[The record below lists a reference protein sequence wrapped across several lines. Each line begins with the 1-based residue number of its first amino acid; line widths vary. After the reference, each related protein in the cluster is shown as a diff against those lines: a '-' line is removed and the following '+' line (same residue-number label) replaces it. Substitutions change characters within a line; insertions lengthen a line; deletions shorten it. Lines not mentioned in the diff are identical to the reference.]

1 MDKLKILHVSNY
13 YPPHIGGIETVC
25 YDFCGAVKKLGEVHV
40 VCFNDQPDTVI
51 EEIDGIKVTRVGI
64 QAKIASQAL
73 AKGYGEVLHKELK
86 EFNPDIVHFHYP
98 NPYASHYLLKAFK
111 RIGFKGKFVLHWH
124 ADIIKQKLLRLFFV
138 SQNKKLLERADL
150 VLATSPAYLEGTDY
164 LPRYKEK
171 VKVLPL
177 CVGSA
182 RDPISESVKKA
193 AAVIREEYAG
203 KKIGFFFGRHVKYKG
218 LEYLIEADRY
228 LPSEEYVL
236 LVAGSGPLTEK
247 LKKKA
252 MLFSNIRFLGR
263 LSDGE
268 VNAYLSACDF
278 FAFPS
283 ITRNEAFGISLAE
296 ALYFGKPAVTFTVPG
311 SGINWVSV
319 NCETGYEAPNRDAKA
334 YASLIIKM
342 FSGSDYE
349 VFSKNAK
356 ERAERYFTRDC
367 FESNAL
373 SIYKSLMQE

>member
-1 MDKLKILHVSNY
+1 MNKLKILHVSNY

-25 YDFCGAVKKLGEVHV
+25 YDFCGAVKRLGEVHV
-40 VCFNDQPDTVI
+40 VCFNDKPDTVI
-51 EEIDGIKVTRVGI
+51 DEIDGVKVTRVGI

-73 AKGYGEVLHKELK
+73 AKGYGDVLYKELK

-111 RIGFKGKFVLHWH
+111 RSGFKGKFVLHWH

-138 SQNKKLLERADL
+138 NQNKKLLERADL

-164 LPRYKEK
+164 LPRYKDK
-171 VKVLPL
+171 VEVLPL
-177 CVGSA
+177 CVGNA
-182 RDPISESVKKA
+182 RDPLSESTLKA
-193 AAVIREEYAG
+193 AGAIKEQYPG

-228 LPSEEYVL
+228 LPNDEFVL
-236 LVAGSGPLTEK
+236 LIAGKGPLTKK
-247 LKKKA
+247 LEKKA
-252 MLFSNIRFLGR
+252 KGFSNIKFLGR
-263 LSDGE
+263 LSDDE
-268 VNAYLSACDF
+268 INAYLSACDF

-296 ALYFGKPAVTFTVPG
+296 ALYFGKPAVTFNVPG

-319 NCETGYEAPNRDAKA
+319 DGETGYEAPNRDAKA
-334 YASLIIKM
+334 YAELIVKL
-342 FSGSDYE
+342 FSDSSYAALC
-349 VFSKNAK
+349 KNAK
-356 ERAERYFTRDC
+356 KRADEYFTRSC

-373 SIYKSLMQE
+373 SIYQQLMKK